1 MYELK
6 PCPFCGN
13 TTLEVTPK
21 NQFYELQGE
30 YGSACIAI
38 RCWTCSVD
46 MYDHTR
52 TETDYYKRVQIL
64 AKKWNRRVKPIGRE
78 IRDV

>member
-13 TTLEVTPK
+13 TKLEVTTK
-21 NQFYELQGE
+21 NQFYEVQGE
-30 YGSACIAI
+30 YGVAAI
-38 RCWTCSVD
+38 CVRCWTCSAD

-52 TETDYYKRVQIL
+52 TEKDYYKRVQML
-64 AKKWNRRVKPIGRE
+64 VDKWNRRL
-78 IRDV
+78 